1 MSKYTE
7 SMKTKS
13 GYNYKIIL
21 ASALFIVL
29 TAVKLLFPAQTEGL
43 RSCLR
48 EAVSRDA
55 DYSAV
60 FETIGER
67 LSDGA
72 GEAAALLFGQT
83 ERSAARIGFYAIA
96 PFSSFD
102 TIICNRADSLPENL
116 PEQFVLV

>member
-43 RSCLR
+43 RSRLR

-60 FETIGER
+60 FEAIGER

-83 ERSAARIGFYAIA
+83 ERSAARPAAIMPAA
-96 PFSSFD
+96 PAPNTAIFLCKAAPPFREISY
-102 TIICNRADSLPENL
+102 LL
-116 PEQFVLV
+116 

>member
-1 MSKYTE
+1 
-7 SMKTKS
+7 MKTKS

-43 RSCLR
+43 RSRLR

-60 FETIGER
+60 FEAIGER

-83 ERSAARIGFYAIA
+83 ERSAAHPAVYFAAGVHPNDNTATVWLHTADLLRIIA
-96 PFSSFD
+96 GHGNAVKL
-102 TIICNRADSLPENL
+102 I
-116 PEQFVLV
+116 